1 MSNNSLFD
9 VIGPI
14 MVGPSSSHT
23 AGAAKLGRL
32 ARQLVHGD
40 IVEVRFTFYDSFAR
54 TYRGHGTGKALLGGV
69 MGYDLDSEELKHAET
84 IATFRGLKFSFEEG
98 HKDGIHPNSVDIH
111 LTEDNG
117 KKTSLSGSSI
127 GGGNVVITSINGIET
142 RLQTNLPAIVTHHRD
157 RVGILAE
164 ITKFLAEKKLNI
176 AGMNLYRSAV
186 GKDAYMLVEID
197 QTFDDAISQE
207 LRDLIDDIMDVFVIE
222 NR

>member
-1 MSNNSLFD
+1 M
-9 VIGPI
+9 
-14 MVGPSSSHT
+14 
-23 AGAAKLGRL
+23 
-32 ARQLVHGD
+32 HGD
-40 IVEVRFTFYDSFAR
+40 IVEVRFTLYDSFAR

-117 KKTSLSGSSI
+117 KKNQPEWFI
-127 GGGNVVITSINGIET
+127 NWWGGNVVITSINGIET

-186 GKDAYMLVEID
+186 GKDAYMVVEID
-197 QTFDDAISQE
+197 QAFDDAISQE

>member
-40 IVEVRFTFYDSFAR
+40 IVEVRFTLYDSFAR

-157 RVGILAE
+157 RV
-164 ITKFLAEKKLNI
+164 
-176 AGMNLYRSAV
+176 
-186 GKDAYMLVEID
+186 
-197 QTFDDAISQE
+197 
-207 LRDLIDDIMDVFVIE
+207 
-222 NR
+222 